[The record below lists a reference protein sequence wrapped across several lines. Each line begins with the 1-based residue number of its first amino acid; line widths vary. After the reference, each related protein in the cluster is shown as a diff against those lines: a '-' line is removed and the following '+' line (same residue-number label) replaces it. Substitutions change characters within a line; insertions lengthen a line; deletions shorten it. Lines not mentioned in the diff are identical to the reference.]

1 MGKLKQTLKDGY
13 TLEYEYIHEPMP
25 EDLKWAIGHAS
36 TFSNSPEETK
46 QNALLLLQTLDELKN
61 DFRNFY

>member
-1 MGKLKQTLKDGY
+1 MGKLKQTLGDGY
-13 TLEYEYIHEPMP
+13 TVVYEYINEPMP

-46 QNALLLLQTLDELKN
+46 QNALLLLQTLDELRN
-61 DFRNFY
+61 DFGNLY

>member
-1 MGKLKQTLKDGY
+1 MGKLKQTLEDGQ
-13 TLEYEYIHEPMP
+13 TLEYAYVHEPMP

-36 TFSNSPEETK
+36 NFSNSPEETK

>member
-1 MGKLKQTLKDGY
+1 MGKLKQSLEDGHI
-13 TLEYEYIHEPMP
+13 LEYRYIHEPLP
-25 EDLKWAIGHAS
+25 EDLKWAVGCESA
-36 TFSNSPEETK
+36 FSDSPEETK